1 MAVLSTL
8 IGPESAL
15 TKTFINA
22 NYMGIKYM
30 VGCQV
35 ERRKS
40 IVTLY
45 LIYEARRG
53 GRN

>member
-35 ERRKS
+35 EKKK
-40 IVTLY
+40 INI
-45 LIYEARRG
+45 IYEARRG